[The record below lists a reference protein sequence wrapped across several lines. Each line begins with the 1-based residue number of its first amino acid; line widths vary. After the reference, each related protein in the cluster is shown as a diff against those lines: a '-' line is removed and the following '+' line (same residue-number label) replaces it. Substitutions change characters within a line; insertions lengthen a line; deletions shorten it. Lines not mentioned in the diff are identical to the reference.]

1 MNHGPQNLLWDLA
14 ISVAAGLIVALILW
28 LLTIVF

>member
-1 MNHGPQNLLWDLA
+1 MDQSRDMFWNFL

-28 LLTIVF
+28 LLNVIF